1 MWQERPWG
9 IAPEGE
15 PLVLLLLAAFLF
27 GLVVGSFLNV
37 LIYRV
42 PRRLSIVRPGSQC
55 PHCGA
60 RIRPRD
66 NVPLLS
72 FLLLRG
78 RCRSCRQ
85 PISWQYPAVE
95 LGTALLF
102 VLLVW
107 ERGWGWELV
116 PEALFVSALIVLA
129 VIDARH
135 RLLPDAIT
143 YPGFVLAV
151 GLRALV
157 PAEPIAGARGLVER
171 PSGNPLSALRHAVFE
186 HALGAGAVLIL
197 MSSALLLI
205 LERVDYRLL
214 GRELEGGDQAR
225 SQKDEPSAPAPGP
238 AAARIEGSSDAIE
251 AGSESSLSSA
261 GIEGEDAT
269 GGYPRDS
276 ERKDAWSPEG
286 VAIVAAIGLAGAFVL
301 RGLHDPS
308 FALSGVRAALG
319 ALEGAVI
326 GSGVLWLSR
335 LGYYALRRLEGVGF
349 GDVKM
354 LLMIGAFLGWG
365 ETLLTIFLASLLGSI
380 YGVTLML
387 LRRERNPTLPFGS
400 FLSLA
405 ALVVLLFLP

>member
-15 PLVLLLLAAFLF
+15 PLVLLLLVAFLF

-37 LIYRV
+37 LIYRI

-72 FLLLRG
+72 FFLLRG

-116 PEALFVSALIVLA
+116 PEAFFVSALIALA

-135 RLLPDAIT
+135 RLLPDALT

-171 PSGNPLSALRHAVFE
+171 PSGNPLSVLRHAVFE

-197 MSSALLLI
+197 MSSALLLL

-214 GRELEGGDQAR
+214 GRKLEGLDEAH
-225 SQKDEPSAPAPGP
+225 SPEDEPSAPAPGP
-238 AAARIEGSSDAIE
+238 AARVEDPRQAIG
-251 AGSESSLSSA
+251 AGSESPLSSA
-261 GIEGEDAT
+261 GIGS
-269 GGYPRDS
+269 GGYPRDA
-276 ERKDAWSPEG
+276 ERKDSWSPEWM
-286 VAIVAAIGLAGAFVL
+286 AIVTAIGLAGAFVL

-308 FALSGVRAALG
+308 FALSGVRSALS

-365 ETLLTIFLASLLGSI
+365 ETLLTIFLASLLGSV